1 MIRASG
7 SLIKNILK
15 KKNFTT
21 VTSSKGFG
29 ISKQQFN
36 NVKLFSTTNI
46 SLHGSGKPPEGEGI
60 TINFITPEGE
70 TVSARGRV
78 GQSILDVA
86 HSNEIDLEGACEASL
101 ACSTCHVILTDE
113 IFDSLEEPTDEENDM
128 LDLAFGLTETSRL
141 GCQVELREDMEGM
154 TVKIPSA
161 TRNMAVDGFKPKPH

>member
-1 MIRASG
+1 M
-7 SLIKNILK
+7 LIFL
-15 KKNFTT
+15 T
-21 VTSSKGFG
+21 VGLYS
-29 ISKQQFN
+29 
-36 NVKLFSTTNI
+36 
-46 SLHGSGKPPEGEGI
+46 I
-60 TINFITPEGE
+60 TINFVTPEGE

-86 HSNEIDLEGACEASL
+86 HSNEIDLEGKPSTTQKYIFLTNIFLIGACEASL
-101 ACSTCHVILTDE
+101 ACSTCHVILTEE

-161 TRNMAVDGFKPKPH
+161 TRNMAVDGNS